1 MFYFI
6 LILIFK
12 FKAVANHF
20 VSSFRFSCKSCGK
33 SFGRNEH
40 LKGHILRIHLQI
52 TSLKCFKCS
61 EEFAGKYELKRHLKM
76 FHQKKPIRRK
86 NAEATTDLVTSA
98 DSTRWNFC
106 DCFIALILFLIEDT
120 LARYQYSQKVSISST
135 FYVRFFRT
143 KFWRQSQNVTRKAAK
158 M

>member
-1 MFYFI
+1 MKFNFHVFFLSRL
-6 LILIFK
+6 LIKLR
-12 FKAVANHF
+12 AVANHF

-76 FHQKKPIRRK
+76 FHKKKPIRRK
-86 NAEATTDLVTSA
+86 NAEANTDLVTSA
-98 DSTRWNFC
+98 DSTR
-106 DCFIALILFLIEDT
+106 
-120 LARYQYSQKVSISST
+120 
-135 FYVRFFRT
+135 
-143 KFWRQSQNVTRKAAK
+143 
-158 M
+158 